1 MEKTVLLSSAYLPP
15 VSYFSKLYA
24 YEKVC
29 VERFDHY
36 MKQSY
41 RNRCVIASAVYLT
54 TATGDMYTGMRLW
67 QLISKVLFSIIT
79 QTSFMNSLRKGIHS
93 CSISTVN
100 CATGYANSW
109 MYIRM

>member
-36 MKQSY
+36 KIG
-41 RNRCVIASAVYLT
+41 RAHV
-54 TATGDMYTGMRLW
+54 
-67 QLISKVLFSIIT
+67 
-79 QTSFMNSLRKGIHS
+79 
-93 CSISTVN
+93 
-100 CATGYANSW
+100 
-109 MYIRM
+109 